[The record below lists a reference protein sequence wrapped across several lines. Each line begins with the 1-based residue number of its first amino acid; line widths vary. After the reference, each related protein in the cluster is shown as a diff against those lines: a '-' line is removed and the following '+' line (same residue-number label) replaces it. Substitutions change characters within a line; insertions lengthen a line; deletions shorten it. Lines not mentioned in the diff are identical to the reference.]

1 MIHEKLTPLI
11 RPATSPDG
19 SAMRVGIIGLGYTGL
34 PLALALSF
42 ARADADVV
50 GYDIDTVK
58 VATLRAGRSYLT
70 EIPGTEVSASLGR
83 FTPTEHPHALGACDA
98 IVVCVPTP
106 LTDAGKPDLRYVD
119 AAFETIERLV
129 RPGMLIVMQSTV
141 PPGTTLASAR
151 TLAANSGLAL
161 GDELFVAAAPERIDP
176 GNQFGWTV
184 ANTPRL
190 VGGVTEECTRRAAEL
205 LEGVCTEV
213 VVVADTTTAE
223 MSKVFENTFRLVNI
237 ALTYELAAACD
248 RLGVATNDV
257 IDAAATKPFGFLAHR
272 PGPGIGGEC
281 IPVDPVFLVS
291 LAERSGLHL
300 PLISAAHEHA
310 VHRPHRVVERL
321 ASLLDPAHG
330 DLAGSKVLLAGA
342 SYKPEIGDVR
352 NAPSLAIVRE
362 LRRRGAQVA
371 YADPFISEL
380 DVDGELVPRV
390 TWTERAVAAY
400 DCVVLLTPHS
410 ALLRSSAWS
419 AAPLTLDTW
428 DVLPLAEH
436 VFVLEARRQR
446 GQPPARWLAAASG
459 VAA

>member
-1 MIHEKLTPLI
+1 MIHDTLSPLI
-11 RPATSPDG
+11 APALSPDHR
-19 SAMRVGIIGLGYTGL
+19 ATRVGIIGLGYTGL
-34 PLALALSF
+34 PLALSF
-42 ARADADVV
+42 ANADADIV
-50 GYDIDTVK
+50 GYDIDTAK
-58 VATLRAGRSYLT
+58 VATLRAGGSYLA
-70 EIPGTEVSASLGR
+70 EIPDGDVSASLGR
-83 FTPTEHPHALGACDA
+83 FWPTEDPHTLADRDA

-106 LTDAGKPDLRYVD
+106 LTDAGTPDLRYVD

-151 TLAANSGLAL
+151 QLAASSALEL

-176 GNQFGWTV
+176 GNQSGWTV
-184 ANTPRL
+184 SNTPRL
-190 VGGVTEECTRRAAEL
+190 VGGVTKECTGRAAAL
-205 LEGVCTEV
+205 LESVCSDV

-248 RLGVATNDV
+248 RLDVATNDV
-257 IDAAATKPFGFLAHR
+257 IDAASTKPFGFLAHR

-281 IPVDPVFLVS
+281 IPVDPVFLVT
-291 LAERSGLHL
+291 LAERSGFEL

-310 VHRPHRVVERL
+310 VRRPRRVVERL
-321 ASLLDPAHG
+321 AGLVDPDHR

-342 SYKPEIGDVR
+342 SYKPEIGDMR

-362 LRRRGAQVA
+362 LRRRGAQVSFT
-371 YADPFISEL
+371 DPFITEL
-380 DVDGELVPRV
+380 EVDGEPVLRV
-390 TWTERAVAAY
+390 AWTESAVAEY

-410 ALLRSSAWS
+410 DLLRSSAWS
-419 AAPLTLDTW
+419 AARLTLDTW
-428 DVLPLAEH
+428 DILPLGEQ

-446 GQPPARWLAAASG
+446 GQPPARRLAAASG